1 MSVNNEQ
8 VKKPSIR
15 RAIKFA
21 LGDTYSNA
29 GTVILTNLFWT
40 ATFIPCLLVGLRIQ
54 ENFSLPYLL
63 LLVALFLLTAPAL
76 GGIYAISRRIAVR
89 EHDIERRDFFLGI
102 KQHWKKSLIFAFIC
116 AIIPLMVGF
125 SVVFYG
131 QLAGTSIF
139 SLILWIISI
148 WVLIFFLLTQVY
160 FFPLLITQKMGVSQ
174 ILKTSF
180 LLALSNVG
188 FTVVVLLLELL
199 ILFLCSIT
207 GIIFL
212 AGVSMIAILQSN
224 AFVEVSKKYTG
235 VEIRKEIKREGKR
248 TLRGVIREVLF
259 PWKYD

>member
-1 MSVNNEQ
+1 MSVNKEQ
-8 VKKPSIR
+8 VNKPSAR

-21 LGDTYSNA
+21 LGDTYSNV

-40 ATFIPCLLVGLRIQ
+40 ATFVPCLLIGLRIR
-54 ENFSLPYLL
+54 EGSSPLYPILL
-63 LLVALFLLTAPAL
+63 GGCFLLTSPAL
-76 GGIYAISRRIAVR
+76 AGIYAISRKVAIK
-89 EHDIERRDFFLGI
+89 EYEIERSDFFLGI
-102 KQHWKKSLIFAFIC
+102 KEHWKKSLIFAFIC

-148 WVLIFFLLTQVY
+148 WVLIFFLLAQVY
-160 FFPLLITQKMGVSQ
+160 FFPLLITQQMGVSQ

-180 LLALSNVG
+180 LLVLNNPG
-188 FTVVVLLLELL
+188 FTVVILLLELL

-248 TLRGVIREVLF
+248 TLRDVIREVLF